1 MIQIFLF
8 LAITG
13 NFLHFYFK
21 IKSDPEPQIDIYSL
35 IKGAMVLMLVFNLP
49 IKILQT
55 KLTVEMAVVDSLVNS
70 TVYAYVMFAALVFCD
85 SFNLTT
91 QDRNLFYT
99 RKIGVSVVMFVVAF
113 LRCYADQTSNVKRYQ
128 NGF

>member
-1 MIQIFLF
+1 
-8 LAITG
+8 
-13 NFLHFYFK
+13 
-21 IKSDPEPQIDIYSL
+21 
-35 IKGAMVLMLVFNLP
+35 MLVFNLP

-99 RKIGVSVVMFVVAF
+99 RKIGVSVVMFAVAF